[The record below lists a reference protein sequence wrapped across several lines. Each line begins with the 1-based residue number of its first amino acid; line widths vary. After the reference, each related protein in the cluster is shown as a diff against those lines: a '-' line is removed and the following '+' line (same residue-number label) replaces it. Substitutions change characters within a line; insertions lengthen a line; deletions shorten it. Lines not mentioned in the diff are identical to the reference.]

1 LDSSKTGKGT
11 TPEQVSAATNIDQPA
26 VPRPRSRIRLLLLA
40 ICAGIVFFGFLAL
53 GTWQVYRLQWK
64 LNLIERVNQRVYA
77 PAVPAPGPD
86 RWSQVTAETEEYRHV
101 QLHGTFLYDQTALVQ
116 AVSDYGNGY
125 WLMTPLRAQDGSI
138 VLINR
143 GFIPVGESKRAAEFR
158 NEKLDAQGRANVA
171 GLLRI
176 SEPRG
181 GFLRENDPA
190 ADRWYSRDVQAIAA
204 SRKLANV
211 APYFIDAEAVPRPAS
226 EAGKRPTDYPIAGL
240 TVIAFHNSHLVYA
253 LTWYALAL
261 MVAGGWLWAARE
273 KKRRV
278 TGSQAERL

>member
-1 LDSSKTGKGT
+1 LDSSKTGEGM
-11 TPEQVSAATNIDQPA
+11 TPEQVSAATHIHPSA
-26 VPRPRSRIRLLLLA
+26 VQRPRSRIRLLLLA

-64 LNLIERVNQRVYA
+64 LNLIERVNQRVHA
-77 PAVPAPGPD
+77 PAIPA
-86 RWSQVTAETEEYRHV
+86 T
-101 QLHGTFLYDQTALVQ
+101 
-116 AVSDYGNGY
+116 
-125 WLMTPLRAQDGSI
+125 
-138 VLINR
+138 
-143 GFIPVGESKRAAEFR
+143 GESKRAAEFH
-158 NEKLDAQGRANVA
+158 NEKPDAEGQANVV

-176 SEPRG
+176 SEPGG
-181 GFLRENDPA
+181 GFLRKNDPA

-204 SRKLANV
+204 SRKLSNV
-211 APYFIDAEAVPRPAS
+211 APYFIDAEAAPRPAS

-273 KKRRV
+273 QKRRLADL
-278 TGSQAERL
+278 QAERV

>member
-1 LDSSKTGKGT
+1 LDSSKTGEGM
-11 TPEQVSAATNIDQPA
+11 TPEQVSAATHIDPSA
-26 VPRPRSRIRLLLLA
+26 VQRPRSRIRLLLLA

-64 LNLIERVNQRVYA
+64 LNLIERVNQRVHA
-77 PAVPAPGPD
+77 PAIPAPGPE
-86 RWSQVTAETEEYRHV
+86 RWPQVTAETEEYRHV
-101 QLHGTFLYDQTALVQ
+101 QVRGALLYDQTALVQ

-125 WLMTPLRAQDGSI
+125 WLMTPLRTQDGNI

-143 GFIPVGESKRAAEFR
+143 GFIPTGESKRAAEFR
-158 NEKLDAQGRANVA
+158 NEKPDAEGQANVV

-176 SEPRG
+176 SEPGG
-181 GFLRENDPA
+181 GFLRKNDPA

-204 SRKLANV
+204 SRKLSNV

-226 EAGKRPTDYPIAGL
+226 EAGKRPTAYPIAGL

-273 KKRRV
+273 QKRRLA
-278 TGSQAERL
+278 GSQAERV